1 MLTALA
7 AIAWVLIAYI
17 YGNALEW
24 VIHKKVLH
32 ERGREKKSF
41 FRFHWSH
48 HALVRRHDGRD
59 PDFEDHSVTKEFI
72 GIILLAIL
80 HIPLVLLSPI
90 LYFAIAIHGIYYL
103 YVHRKSHMD
112 LDWAKKRVPWHWDHH
127 MGSREAVNA
136 NWCVTSPFFDYIMHT
151 RVKYYNTGEYYID
164 LARDST
170 RKLNEKNNGKLG

>member
-1 MLTALA
+1 MLTALT

-48 HALVRRHDGRD
+48 HALVKRHGGRD

-90 LYFAIAIHGIYYL
+90 LYFAIAIHGIYY
-103 YVHRKSHMD
+103 
-112 LDWAKKRVPWHWDHH
+112 
-127 MGSREAVNA
+127 
-136 NWCVTSPFFDYIMHT
+136 
-151 RVKYYNTGEYYID
+151 
-164 LARDST
+164 
-170 RKLNEKNNGKLG
+170 